1 MYCNTEVSGAE
12 VYNLPTVMESRAAQA
27 KYSGVERELEIYQA
41 GLRGARPAVPVSPEL
56 LEQKA
61 KEVLEPRAYD
71 YVAGAAGGEQT
82 ARANRE
88 AFYRWRIV
96 PRMLRDV
103 SQRDLSI
110 EMLGGKLPA
119 PVLLGPVGVQGIIH
133 GEAELATARAAASLG
148 LPSVLSTVSSRPLE
162 QVAQAAGDG
171 PRWFQLYWTTHA
183 EVTAS
188 LLRRAEAA
196 GYSALVVTLD
206 TAILGWR
213 ERDLQHPYLPF
224 LRGEGLANFFTDPVF
239 RSLLPC
245 SPQEDPVAA
254 VRLWAGIC
262 SHTALTW
269 NDLSFLRQ
277 HTRLPILLKGIL
289 HGEDAQL
296 ALDRGVDGLIVSNH
310 GGRQVDGAIA
320 ALDAL
325 PQVVQAVRG
334 SVPVLFDSGIRRGAD
349 AIKALA
355 LGARAVLLGRLY
367 IWGLAAGGEQGV
379 REVLLNFLSDLDVTL
394 ALSGYRSCRELGP
407 DALAR

>member
-1 MYCNTEVSGAE
+1 MGAK
-12 VYNLPTVMESRAAQA
+12 PT
-27 KYSGVERELEIYQA
+27 L
-41 GLRGARPAVPVSPEL
+41 PVSPDL

-88 AFYRWRIV
+88 AFYGWRIV

-103 SQRDLSI
+103 SERDLSV
-110 EMLGGKLPA
+110 ELLGKKLPA
-119 PVLLGPVGVQGIIH
+119 PLLLGPVGVQGIIH
-133 GEAELATARAAASLG
+133 AEAELATARAAASLG
-148 LPSVLSTVSSRPLE
+148 VPSVLSTLSSQPLE
-162 QVAQAAGDG
+162 QVAQACGDG
-171 PRWFQLYWTTHA
+171 PRWFQLYWTTHP

-206 TAILGWR
+206 TSILGWR
-213 ERDLQHPYLPF
+213 ERDLRHPYLPF
-224 LRGEGLANFFTDPVF
+224 LLGEGLANFFTDPVF
-239 RSLLPC
+239 RSLLPKP
-245 SPQEDPVAA
+245 PQQDPVAA
-254 VRLWAGIC
+254 IRLWGGIC

-269 NDLSFLRQ
+269 KDLNFLRQ
-277 HTRLPILLKGIL
+277 HTRVPILLKGIL
-289 HGEDAQL
+289 RVEDAEQAL
-296 ALDRGVDGLIVSNH
+296 ASGVDGLVVSNH

-325 PQVVQAVRG
+325 PAVVRAVKGR
-334 SVPVLFDSGIRRGAD
+334 VPVLFDSGIRRGAD
-349 AIKALA
+349 ALKALS

-379 REVLLNFLSDLDVTL
+379 RETLLNFLADFDLTL
-394 ALSGYRSCRELGP
+394 ALSGYRCCAELNEA
-407 DALAR
+407 ALARTVGTTVSE

>member
-1 MYCNTEVSGAE
+1 MDVK
-12 VYNLPTVMESRAAQA
+12 TVQTT
-27 KYSGVERELEIYQA
+27 YSGVERQLEIYQA
-41 GLRGARPAVPVSPEL
+41 ALKGAKTTVPVSPSL

-61 KEVLEPRAYD
+61 KEVLEPQAYD

-82 ARANRE
+82 ARANLE

-110 EMLGGKLPA
+110 ELLGTTLPT

-133 GEAELATARAAASLG
+133 SEAELATARAAASLG
-148 LPSVLSTVSSRPLE
+148 VPSVLSTLSSRPLE
-162 QVAQAAGDG
+162 QVAQASGSG
-171 PRWFQLYWTTHA
+171 PRWFQLYWTTNP

-188 LLRRAEAA
+188 LARRAEAA

-224 LRGEGLANFFTDPVF
+224 LQGQGLANFFTDPVF
-239 RSLLPC
+239 GSLLQQPA
-245 SPQEDPVAA
+245 QEHPVAA
-254 VRLWAGIC
+254 VRLWGSIC

-269 NDLSFLRQ
+269 KDLSFLRQ

-289 HGEDAQL
+289 HPEDADRAL
-296 ALDRGVDGLIVSNH
+296 AAGVDGLIVSNH

-325 PQVVQAVRG
+325 PAVVRAVNGR
-334 SVPVLFDSGIRRGAD
+334 VPVLFDSGIRRGAD
-349 AIKALA
+349 AVKALA

-367 IWGLAAGGEQGV
+367 IWGLAVGGEQGV
-379 REVLLNFLSDLDVTL
+379 REVLLNFLADLDLTL
-394 ALSGYRSCRELGP
+394 ALSGYRSCREL
-407 DALAR
+407 DETALAEC

>member
-1 MYCNTEVSGAE
+1 MGAK
-12 VYNLPTVMESRAAQA
+12 PT
-27 KYSGVERELEIYQA
+27 L
-41 GLRGARPAVPVSPEL
+41 PVSPDL

-88 AFYRWRIV
+88 AFYGWRIV

-103 SQRDLSI
+103 SERDLSV
-110 EMLGGKLPA
+110 ELLGKKLPA
-119 PVLLGPVGVQGIIH
+119 PLLLGPVGVQGIIH
-133 GEAELATARAAASLG
+133 AEAELATARAAASLG
-148 LPSVLSTVSSRPLE
+148 VPSVLSTLSSQPLE
-162 QVAQAAGDG
+162 QVAQACGDG
-171 PRWFQLYWTTHA
+171 PRWFQLYWTTHP

-206 TAILGWR
+206 TSILGWR
-213 ERDLQHPYLPF
+213 ERDLRHPYLPF
-224 LRGEGLANFFTDPVF
+224 LLGEGLANFFTDPVF
-239 RSLLPC
+239 RSLLPKP
-245 SPQEDPVAA
+245 PQQDPVAA
-254 VRLWAGIC
+254 IRLWGGIC

-269 NDLSFLRQ
+269 KDLNFLRQ
-277 HTRLPILLKGIL
+277 HTRVPILLKGIL
-289 HGEDAQL
+289 RVEDAEQAL
-296 ALDRGVDGLIVSNH
+296 ASGVDGLVVSNH

-325 PQVVQAVRG
+325 PAVVRAVKGR
-334 SVPVLFDSGIRRGAD
+334 VPVLFDSGIRRGAD
-349 AIKALA
+349 ALKALA

-379 REVLLNFLSDLDVTL
+379 RETLLNFLADFDLTL
-394 ALSGYRSCRELGP
+394 ALSGYRCCAELNEA
-407 DALAR
+407 ALARTVGTTVSE